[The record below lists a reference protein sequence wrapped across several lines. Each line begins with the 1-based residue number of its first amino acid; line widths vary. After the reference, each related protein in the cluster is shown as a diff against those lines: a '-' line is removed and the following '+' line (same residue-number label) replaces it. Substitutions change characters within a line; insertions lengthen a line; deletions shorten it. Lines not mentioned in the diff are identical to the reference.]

1 MKNIIKNSG
10 LAVFCA
16 ISTLSGAAFAQG
28 DSAPA
33 PKNMGF
39 QKLDANG
46 DGFLSK
52 SEVEKDKT
60 LAKYFDQADENKDG
74 KLSEAEYTKAS
85 SLAQFDGAKEVA
97 GKASKGASKLAGNAG
112 QFAGDSAVTAKVKTA
127 LVKTKGVPSAA
138 ISVSTSEGRVQLAG
152 FVDTAEQSAAAAKA
166 AGEVEGVKTVI
177 NNIQVKNAAA
187 KDAPKDAA
195 KDAAK

>member
-16 ISTLSGAAFAQG
+16 ISTFSGVTLAQG

-33 PKNMGF
+33 PRNMGF

-52 SEVEKDKT
+52 AELEKDKT
-60 LAKYFDQADENKDG
+60 LAKYFEQADENKDG
-74 KLSEAEYTKAS
+74 KLSEAEYGKAS
-85 SLAQFDGAKEVA
+85 SLAQYDGAKEAA
-97 GKASKGASKLAGNAG
+97 GKAGKGASKVAGSAG
-112 QFAGDSAVTAKVKTA
+112 QFAGDSAITAKVKTA

-138 ISVSTSEGRVQLAG
+138 ISVNTSEGRVQLAG

-177 NNIQVKNAAA
+177 NNIQTRGGAA
-187 KDAPKDAA
+187 KDAA